1 LTKLVFIRHATHELL
16 GRRIVGRTPG
26 VRLSADGERQAEAL
40 AGRLASSGISA
51 LYCSPLERALA
62 TARPLADRL
71 DLDLLVADELNEIDF
86 GDWSDRDLG
95 DLDRLGEWQRFN
107 AFRSGTRAPG
117 GESSSEVLSRVL
129 ALTERLCS
137 EHGPQTVALV
147 SHGDVIK
154 IAIAHFLGVHL
165 DLFQRIEISPASIS
179 VVDVRPYGPLVLLV
193 NGSCVARL
201 LAD

>member
-1 LTKLVFIRHATHELL
+1 
-16 GRRIVGRTPG
+16 
-26 VRLSADGERQAEAL
+26 
-40 AGRLASSGISA
+40 
-51 LYCSPLERALA
+51 
-62 TARPLADRL
+62 
-71 DLDLLVADELNEIDF
+71 
-86 GDWSDRDLG
+86 
-95 DLDRLGEWQRFN
+95 
-107 AFRSGTRAPG
+107 
-117 GESSSEVLSRVL
+117 VLSRVL
-129 ALTERLCS
+129 ALTERLSS

-165 DLFQRIEISPASIS
+165 DLVQRIEIGPASIS